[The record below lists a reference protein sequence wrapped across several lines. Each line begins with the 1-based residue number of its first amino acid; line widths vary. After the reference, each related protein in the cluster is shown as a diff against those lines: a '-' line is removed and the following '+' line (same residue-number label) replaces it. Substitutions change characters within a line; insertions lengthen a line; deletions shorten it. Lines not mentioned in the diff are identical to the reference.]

1 MRVRLELR
9 TRKTEIN
16 RIAFEFDNVSTIIS
30 DHRHLQRR
38 LIPLRGFSEG
48 NKVIVGIGL
57 AFALWYVVFLTH
69 ILDSFW
75 YRVTVAS
82 VLLASYAAVFGR
94 GVTGGDHEISVTMV
108 LIGVVSGGFLYA
120 SFFVGYNVFRSLVE
134 SGASSVYL
142 FRTDSPLY
150 IAAVSLIITS
160 YCEEFFWRRYLQT
173 ALVESHGRTGFSL
186 SALTYAFIHLP
197 TGNLALVF
205 AALIAGLFW
214 GLLYEYTESFWVV
227 VFSHIV
233 WTELIFVF
241 LPLR

>member
-1 MRVRLELR
+1 
-9 TRKTEIN
+9 
-16 RIAFEFDNVSTIIS
+16 
-30 DHRHLQRR
+30 
-38 LIPLRGFSEG
+38 LIPLRGFETR
-48 NKVIVGIGL
+48 NVVVGIGL

-75 YRVTVAS
+75 YRVTIAS
-82 VLLASYAAVFGR
+82 IVLALYAAFLGR
-94 GVTGGDHEISVTMV
+94 GVAGGDHEISVSMV
-108 LIGVVSGGFLYA
+108 LKGVVSGGFLYA
-120 SFFVGYNVFRSLVE
+120 SFFVGYNVFRSSVE

-160 YCEEFFWRRYLQT
+160 LCEEFFWRRYLQT
-173 ALVESHGRTGFSL
+173 VLVESHGGTGLSL
-186 SALTYAFIHLP
+186 NALAYAFIHLP

-214 GLLYEYTESFWVV
+214 GLLYEYTESFWAV

-241 LPLR
+241 LPLG

>member
-1 MRVRLELR
+1 M
-9 TRKTEIN
+9 
-16 RIAFEFDNVSTIIS
+16 
-30 DHRHLQRR
+30 
-38 LIPLRGFSEG
+38 IPLSEVSETK
-48 NKVIVGIGL
+48 NVVVGVGL
-57 AFALWYVVFLTH
+57 AFALWYIVFLTD
-69 ILDSFW
+69 ILGSFW

-82 VLLASYAAVFGR
+82 IILALYAAVFGR
-94 GVTGGDHEISVTMV
+94 GIAGGVNDISVSEA
-108 LIGVVSGGFLYA
+108 LKGVFSGGFLYA

-142 FRTDSPLY
+142 FRTDSSLY
-150 IAAVSLIITS
+150 VAALSLLITS
-160 YCEEFFWRRYLQT
+160 FCEEFFWRRYLQT
-173 ALVESHGRTGFSL
+173 VLVESYGGTGFSL
-186 SALTYAFIHLP
+186 SVLSYAFIHLP

-241 LPLR
+241 LPLG

>member
-1 MRVRLELR
+1 MRDFEAKNV
-9 TRKTEIN
+9 
-16 RIAFEFDNVSTIIS
+16 IA
-30 DHRHLQRR
+30 
-38 LIPLRGFSEG
+38 
-48 NKVIVGIGL
+48 GIGL
-57 AFALWYVVFLTH
+57 AFALWYVVFLSH

-82 VLLASYAAVFGR
+82 VILASYAAIFGR
-94 GVTGGDHEISVTMV
+94 GVAGGGHEISVSVV
-108 LIGVVSGGFLYA
+108 LKGVVSGGFLYA

-150 IAAVSLIITS
+150 VAAMSLIITS
-160 YCEEFFWRRYLQT
+160 FCEEFFWRRYLQT
-173 ALVESHGRTGFSL
+173 ALVESYGGTGLSL
-186 SALTYAFIHLP
+186 NALFYAFIHLS
-197 TGNLALVF
+197 TGNLSLVF
-205 AALIAGLFW
+205 VALIAGLFW
-214 GLLYEYTESFWVV
+214 GLLYEYTESFWVI

>member
-1 MRVRLELR
+1 
-9 TRKTEIN
+9 
-16 RIAFEFDNVSTIIS
+16 
-30 DHRHLQRR
+30 
-38 LIPLRGFSEG
+38 LIPLRAFETK
-48 NKVIVGIGL
+48 NVVVGIGL

-82 VLLASYAAVFGR
+82 IILALYAAIFGR
-94 GVTGGDHEISVTMV
+94 GVAGGDHEISVSVV
-108 LIGVVSGGFLYA
+108 LKGVVSGGFLYA
-120 SFFVGYNVFRSLVE
+120 SFFVGYNVFRSSVE

-142 FRTDSPLY
+142 FRADSPLY
-150 IAAVSLIITS
+150 VAAVSLIITS
-160 YCEEFFWRRYLQT
+160 FCEEFFWRRYLQT
-173 ALVESHGRTGFSL
+173 VLVESHGVTGLSL
-186 SALTYAFIHLP
+186 NALAYAFIHLS

-214 GLLYEYTESFWVV
+214 GLLYDYTESFWVV

>member
-1 MRVRLELR
+1 M
-9 TRKTEIN
+9 
-16 RIAFEFDNVSTIIS
+16 
-30 DHRHLQRR
+30 
-38 LIPLRGFSEG
+38 IPLSDANEA
-48 NKVIVGIGL
+48 KTVIAGIGL

-82 VLLASYAAVFGR
+82 IILALYAAIFGG
-94 GVTGGDHEISVTMV
+94 GVAGGDHEISVSVV
-108 LIGVVSGGFLYA
+108 LKGFVSGGLLYA

-160 YCEEFFWRRYLQT
+160 VCEEFFWRRYLQT
-173 ALVESHGRTGFSL
+173 ALVERHGGTGVSL
-186 SALTYAFIHLP
+186 SALMYAFIHLP

-214 GLLYEYTESFWVV
+214 GLLYEYTKSFWVV

>member
-1 MRVRLELR
+1 M
-9 TRKTEIN
+9 
-16 RIAFEFDNVSTIIS
+16 
-30 DHRHLQRR
+30 
-38 LIPLRGFSEG
+38 IPLSDASEAK
-48 NKVIVGIGL
+48 NVIAGIGL

-82 VLLASYAAVFGR
+82 IILALYAAIFGR
-94 GVTGGDHEISVTMV
+94 GVAGGDHEISVTIV
-108 LIGVVSGGFLYA
+108 LKGFVSGGFLYA

-142 FRTDSPLY
+142 FRTDSSLC

-160 YCEEFFWRRYLQT
+160 ICEEFFWRRYMQT
-173 ALVESHGRTGFSL
+173 VLVESHGGTGFSL
-186 SALTYAFIHLP
+186 SALMYAFIHLP

-214 GLLYEYTESFWVV
+214 GLLYEYTKSFWVV

>member
-1 MRVRLELR
+1 MSDVSEA
-9 TRKTEIN
+9 K
-16 RIAFEFDNVSTIIS
+16 NV
-30 DHRHLQRR
+30 
-38 LIPLRGFSEG
+38 
-48 NKVIVGIGL
+48 VVGVSL
-57 AFALWYVVFLTH
+57 AFALWYIVFLTH
-69 ILDSFW
+69 ILGSFW

-82 VLLASYAAVFGR
+82 IILALYAAILGR
-94 GVTGGDHEISVTMV
+94 SVAGGDQDASVSEA
-108 LIGVVSGGFLYA
+108 LKGVVSGGFLYA
-120 SFFVGYNVFRSLVE
+120 SFFVGYNVFRSSLE

-160 YCEEFFWRRYLQT
+160 FCEEFFWRRYLQT
-173 ALVESHGRTGFSL
+173 VLVESQGGTGFTL
-186 SALTYAFIHLP
+186 SVLLYAFIHLP

-214 GLLYEYTESFWVV
+214 GLLYDYTESFWVV
-227 VFSHIV
+227 VFSHVV

>member
-1 MRVRLELR
+1 M
-9 TRKTEIN
+9 
-16 RIAFEFDNVSTIIS
+16 
-30 DHRHLQRR
+30 
-38 LIPLRGFSEG
+38 RGFETR
-48 NKVIVGIGL
+48 NVIVGIGL

-75 YRVTVAS
+75 YRIMVAS
-82 VLLASYAAVFGR
+82 IILALYAAIFGR
-94 GVTGGDHEISVTMV
+94 GVAGGDHDISVTMV
-108 LIGVVSGGFLYA
+108 LKGVISGGFLYA
-120 SFFVGYNVFRSLVE
+120 SFFVGYNFFRSSVE

-150 IAAVSLIITS
+150 VAAVSLMITS
-160 YCEEFFWRRYLQT
+160 FCEEFFWRRYLQT
-173 ALVESHGRTGFSL
+173 VLVESHGGTGL
-186 SALTYAFIHLP
+186 TLNALLYAFIHLP

>member
-1 MRVRLELR
+1 
-9 TRKTEIN
+9 
-16 RIAFEFDNVSTIIS
+16 
-30 DHRHLQRR
+30 
-38 LIPLRGFSEG
+38 LRGFETR
-48 NKVIVGIGL
+48 NVVVGICL

-82 VLLASYAAVFGR
+82 IILTLYAAIFGR
-94 GVTGGDHEISVTMV
+94 GVTGGEHGISVSMI
-108 LIGVVSGGFLYA
+108 LKGVVSGGFLYA

-134 SGASSVYL
+134 SGAGSVYR

-150 IAAVSLIITS
+150 VAAVSLIITS
-160 YCEEFFWRRYLQT
+160 FCEEFFWRRYLQT
-173 ALVESHGRTGFSL
+173 VLVERHGGTGL
-186 SALTYAFIHLP
+186 TLNALLYAFIHLP

-214 GLLYEYTESFWVV
+214 GLLYEYAESFWVV